1 MPPHSLC
8 LTIAYSVKGKE
19 RRRKSEQCCGSLCGK
34 DGDLGWWWQSLPNS
48 PGGSWA
54 WVLRGRAFPCS
65 HRSRLGVLGAQALRP
80 VRATGNT
87 CSRPHI
93 CAHKHR
99 MYTCACA
106 LTGSHTDLHTHV
118 CVQTHT
124 RGQSTSNTGPPTP
137 TCRSFSFCFWKVS
150 IISSSW
156 WVVRLASTE
165 ALCTLVSAWLQRQE
179 VSRGGP
185 GLYTL
190 LWIVSHSPFGSSLL
204 PHGPLLPIW
213 SSEERPSWTM
223 VKGPGAV
230 WPDLLTG
237 CVTLGRSQNLSEP
250 QSLCL

>member
-1 MPPHSLC
+1 MGPCVERTGIWGGGGKVCQILLVGAGPGC
-8 LTIAYSVKGKE
+8 LEA
-19 RRRKSEQCCGSLCGK
+19 R
-34 DGDLGWWWQSLPNS
+34 PS
-48 PGGSWA
+48 PA
-54 WVLRGRAFPCS
+54 ARIRP
-65 HRSRLGVLGAQALRP
+65 RLGVLGAQALRP
-80 VRATGNT
+80 IRATGNT
-87 CSRPHI
+87 CSRTHI
-93 CAHKHR
+93 CAHKHG
-99 MYTCACA
+99 MYTCACT
-106 LTGSHTDLHTHV
+106 LTDRFTRRCAHTHV

-179 VSRGGP
+179 VSRSGP

-190 LWIVSHSPFGSSLL
+190 LWIISHSPFGSSLL

-223 VKGPGAV
+223 VKGPGAA

-237 CVTLGRSQNLSEP
+237 CVTLGQSRNLSEP